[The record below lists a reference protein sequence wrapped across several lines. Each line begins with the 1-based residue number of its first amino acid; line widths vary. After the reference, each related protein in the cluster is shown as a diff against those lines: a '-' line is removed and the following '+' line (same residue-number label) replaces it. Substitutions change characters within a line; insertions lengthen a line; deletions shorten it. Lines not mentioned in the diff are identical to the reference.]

1 LYICISTL
9 KHNQMIK
16 EIKMRLLSYLFQDW
30 VQREDSLDVL
40 DHAKFMIEERESQLE
55 SEERII
61 IQGFKRYD
69 N

>member
-1 LYICISTL
+1 
-9 KHNQMIK
+9 MIK

-61 IQGFKRYD
+61 IQGFKRY
-69 N
+69 NN